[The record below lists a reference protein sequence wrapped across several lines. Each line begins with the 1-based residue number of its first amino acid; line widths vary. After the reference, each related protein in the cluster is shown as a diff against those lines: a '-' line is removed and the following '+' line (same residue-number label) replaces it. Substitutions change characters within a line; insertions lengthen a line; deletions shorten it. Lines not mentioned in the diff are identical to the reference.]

1 MQKKVLFLL
10 LALMMGAAV
19 QAQEIEK
26 VDKFPSGYINGVF
39 MGEAKY
45 KTIDGVLYAVGYE
58 GTKDWILVHYP
69 AGCRN
74 ITYTVHP
81 NCRRIARGAF
91 EGASYLREIYLPETV
106 SYIGDDAFAGC
117 TSLQGIYYAE
127 SSPSA
132 VRNIDADRADPSA
145 DVVEVARYDLSGRPC
160 RPTDKGFQ
168 IIVFSDFTTKAI
180 IAN

>member
-1 MQKKVLFLL
+1 MKKTITIL
-10 LALMMGAAV
+10 LALAMSAALH
-19 QAQEIEK
+19 AQEIEK
-26 VDKFPSGYINGVF
+26 IDKFPSGYINGNYVN
-39 MGEAKY
+39 KY

-58 GTKDWILVHYP
+58 GTKDWILVRYP

-91 EGASYLREIYLPETV
+91 EGAAYLREIILPETV

-127 SSPSA
+127 SSPTA
-132 VRNIDADRADPSA
+132 VRNIDADHAAPSA
-145 DVVEVARYDLSGRPC
+145 DVVEVARYDLSGRPQPQQ
-160 RPTDKGFQ
+160 RRGFH
-168 IIVFSDFTTKAI
+168 ILRGADGKTRKVYLK
-180 IAN
+180 

>member
-1 MQKKVLFLL
+1 MKKTISLL
-10 LALMMGAAV
+10 LALAMSAGLH
-19 QAQEIEK
+19 AQEIEK
-26 VDKFPSGYINGVF
+26 TDKFPSGYINGNYVN
-39 MGEAKY
+39 KY

-58 GTKDWILVHYP
+58 GTKDWILVRYP

-132 VRNIDADRADPSA
+132 IRNTDADRADPSS
-145 DVVEVARYDLSGRPC
+145 DVVEVARYDLSGHPC
-160 RPTDKGFQ
+160 RPTDKGIQ
-168 IIVFSDFTTKAI
+168 IIVFSDFTTKTLI
-180 IAN
+180 VN